1 MDDKMAART
10 NFKVLFLKKLDRD
23 GIAKTMGDLTL
34 AIVKASGR
42 ALVRAGKRAFDFRQ
56 PALPGIQPGQGQDLP
71 SLPPSSKEKGW
82 KDSSGPSATP
92 SLSGTEKALSRSTDW
107 RKRPLWMWISG
118 GGWKGLLGARRYWAQ
133 TARYFLDA
141 LGRLAWTFRIAA
153 IEPLKFG
160 TRYAALMSTAFA
172 DFRRFRD
179 AGLLIRPHKPTLKR
193 IFWYCVFPPLLGGFI
208 WLAETLILDQTIG
221 LPTWLYTLDNVSGVA
236 AIGYPIM
243 LWYWCLEDLPRRH
256 AWQKWPLETE
266 LEKIKN
272 GMIAGFA
279 IPSFVHSA
287 PGSIPSCF
295 LGVLFGSSFSGGQS
309 ACQSGTFVS
318 FVSQPQILNT
328 VPAAVSVVASMVS
341 ILALFLLSVTY
352 GYHLVQAMHTAAHTG
367 DWTHQGVNAAWAPVR
382 GATSAAMIAAP
393 GGISILAAFVLF
405 VASTGN
411 GVGDTAAGKIANQLT
426 SPSVSALVPPNVQV
440 VIDDALFSLTCAH
453 VLDNFVNPQGTI
465 QAVTAQPDNFGGIGF
480 SNVAGVGSYGNNV
493 CGYYSIPT
501 GTGITMAQNQAFL
514 AMVRPGG
521 PLDQAAAAIA
531 SGVNGCGS
539 IVIGTGLSPCAPSGT
554 PPNRSVYAQGGGMTN
569 PAAGQVGTLTQVA
582 RQFVGGLVQQGQTAT
597 GTNSGSTPAPISEI
611 QTEGWAALGN
621 YYKYFADQSNTWAQF
636 VDNLPQ
642 SSLPDFSSIAGS
654 EAQTEVQRGLQL
666 SRYYITNYGFAG
678 VTNTMGGAPFWM
690 NQPIPSSAV
699 GTDQVIAASLS
710 QVYDPATGGTAS
722 LPSYMSSNLGEDPL
736 TKFQSVVN
744 MGDTAVAGGAAVEDT
759 IGSLVAKIPVVGGIL
774 SSPFTMSKNGDPSK
788 IDQLI
793 DGAIWVMAIL
803 TFLAGT
809 YLPYVPLIA
818 IFFYMVEWVLEVSIL
833 VLFAPLWALAVGIP
847 QGEGFIGQH
856 GKEGLSRVTDI
867 ALRPV
872 LLVGMFTLSLGLYY
886 LISDGL
892 VLLVSQASSQTN
904 QSTGMWYTLV
914 EVLAMFIL
922 YMIVLWR
929 SIHFAFEIIHTGPFW
944 AMRVLGIDGGQRR
957 EGREG
962 QEMKGSFKEI
972 GQNVTTI
979 FRGFTVPS
987 GKK

>member
-1 MDDKMAART
+1 MDDKKAART
-10 NFKVLFLKKLDRD
+10 NFRVLFLKKLDRD
-23 GIAKTMGDLTL
+23 GTPKTMGDLTR
-34 AIVKASGR
+34 AIMKASGK

-56 PALPGIQPGQGQDLP
+56 PSLPGLPPRPNQDLP
-71 SLPPSSKEKGW
+71 ALPPPQKEKGW
-82 KDSSGPSATP
+82 KSSAAPEATP

-107 RKRPLWMWISG
+107 RKSRIWMWISG

-133 TARYFLDA
+133 AARYFLDA
-141 LGRLAWTFRIAA
+141 LGRLAWTFRLFA
-153 IEPLKFG
+153 IEPLKFA
-160 TRYAALMSTAFA
+160 TRHAALMFTAFA

-179 AGLLIRPHKPTLKR
+179 AGLYYRPHSPTLKK
-193 IFWYCVFPPLLGGFI
+193 IFRYCALPPIAGGFAM
-208 WLAETLILDQTIG
+208 LLETWFLSRLEWI
-221 LPTWLYTLDNVSGVA
+221 PAWLYYVEVLAGIS
-236 AIGYPIM
+236 AIAFPIF

-256 AWQKWPLETE
+256 PWQKWPLEME

-272 GMIAGFA
+272 GVLAGFA
-279 IPSFVHSA
+279 IPAFVHSA

-328 VPAAVSVVASMVS
+328 VPAAVSVVASLVS

-367 DWTHQGVNAAWAPVR
+367 DWTHQSVNAAWAPVR

-393 GGISILAAFVLF
+393 AGVSILGAFVLF

-411 GVGDTAAGKIANQLT
+411 GVGDTAASKIANQLVA
-426 SPSVSALVPPNVQV
+426 PSVSALVPPNVQV

-493 CGYYSIPT
+493 CGYYSIPS

-531 SGVNGCGS
+531 SGVNGCNS
-539 IVIGTGLSPCAPSGT
+539 IVIGTGLSPCAPAGT

-611 QTEGWAALGN
+611 QTEGWSALGN

-636 VDNLPQ
+636 VDNLPV

-666 SRYYITNYGFAG
+666 ARYYITNYGFAG
-678 VTNTMGGAPFWM
+678 VTNTFAGAPFWM
-690 NQPIPSSAV
+690 NQPIPTSAV

-744 MGDTAVAGGAAVEDT
+744 MGDMAVAGGAAVEDT

-774 SSPFTMSKNGDPSK
+774 SSPFSMSKNGDPSK
-788 IDQLI
+788 IDHLI
-793 DGAIWVMAIL
+793 DGAIWIMAIL

-872 LLVGMFTLSLGLYY
+872 LLVGMFALSLGLYY

-979 FRGFTVPS
+979 FRGFTVP
-987 GKK
+987 GKKG